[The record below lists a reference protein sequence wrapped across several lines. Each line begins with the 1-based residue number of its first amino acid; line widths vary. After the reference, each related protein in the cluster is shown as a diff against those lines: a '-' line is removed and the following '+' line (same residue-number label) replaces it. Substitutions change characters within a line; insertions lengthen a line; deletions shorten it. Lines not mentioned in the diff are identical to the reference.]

1 MNSVDFSKMDLISF
15 WEEVHNIF
23 DEFIKEKM
31 PSECYG
37 WRSWKIE
44 KAFEKYSGN
53 QLEWIDG
60 VGYDFIGIDNLKK
73 YEFKQVQNAFK
84 NNQTP
89 RIVVKNWRKDRR
101 EYKVSFDYLIVV
113 DVDRET
119 LGIFDGNYVN
129 TKFVE
134 NDATVTAVLESSRA
148 ELHTSY
154 HEIF

>member
-1 MNSVDFSKMDLISF
+1 MIYVDFSKMDLVSF
-15 WEEVHNIF
+15 WKEVHNIF

-44 KAFEKYSGN
+44 KAFQKHSKN
-53 QLEWIDG
+53 QLKWVNG
-60 VGYDFIGIDNLKK
+60 VGYDFIGIDNLK

-89 RIVVKNWRKDRR
+89 PIVVKNWRKDRK

-113 DVDRET
+113 DVEKHH
-119 LGIFDGNYVN
+119 Y
-129 TKFVE
+129 
-134 NDATVTAVLESSRA
+134 
-148 ELHTSY
+148 SY
-154 HEIF
+154 

>member
-1 MNSVDFSKMDLISF
+1 MIYVDFSKMDLVSF
-15 WEEVHNIF
+15 WKEVHNIF

-44 KAFEKYSGN
+44 KAFEKHSKD
-53 QLEWIDG
+53 QLGWVDG
-60 VGYDFIGIDNLKK
+60 VGYDFIGIDNLK

-89 RIVVKNWRKDRR
+89 PIVVKNWRKDRK

-119 LGIFDGNYVN
+119 LGVFDGSYVN

-134 NDATVTAVLESSRA
+134 NDATVTAVLESRKA
-148 ELHTSY
+148 ELYTPY
-154 HEIF
+154 HEIS

>member
-1 MNSVDFSKMDLISF
+1 MIYVDFSKMDLVSF
-15 WEEVHNIF
+15 WKEVHNIF
-23 DEFIKEKM
+23 DEFIKEEM

-44 KAFEKYSGN
+44 KAFQKHSKN
-53 QLEWIDG
+53 QLKWVNG
-60 VGYDFIGIDNLKK
+60 VGYDFIGIDNLK

-89 RIVVKNWRKDRR
+89 PIVVKNWRKDRK

-119 LGIFDGNYVN
+119 LGIFDGSYVN
-129 TKFVE
+129 TKFEE
-134 NDATVTAVLESSRA
+134 NDATVTAVLENRKA
-148 ELHTSY
+148 ELHTPY
-154 HEIF
+154 HEIS